1 MNEEVISLPH
11 LRRLIGLRVR
21 HRGEPCVVVE
31 VLESPPALVLE
42 PESAATLLVDQHG
55 QPWEYGRAHRLL
67 RVLSDDRRSLSDEL
81 LELDLID

>member
-1 MNEEVISLPH
+1 VGEMTISLPH
-11 LRRLIGLRVR
+11 LRSLIGLRVH
-21 HRGEPCVVVE
+21 HRGEVCVVVE

-55 QPWEYGRAHRLL
+55 QPWEYGHENRLVH
-67 RVLSDDRRSLSDEL
+67 VLSDDRSGLSDEL

>member
-1 MNEEVISLPH
+1 VGEMTISLPH
-11 LRRLIGLRVR
+11 LRSLIGLRVH
-21 HRGEPCVVVE
+21 HRGEVCVVVE

-55 QPWEYGRAHRLL
+55 QPWEYGRESRVLH
-67 RVLSDDRRSLSDEL
+67 VLSDDRSGLSDEL

>member
-1 MNEEVISLPH
+1 MNEMAISLPH
-11 LRRLIGLRVR
+11 LRSLIGLRVR
-21 HRGEPCVVVE
+21 HRGEVCVVVE

-55 QPWEYGRAHRLL
+55 QPWEYGREN
-67 RVLSDDRRSLSDEL
+67 RVVHVLNDDRSGLSDEL

>member
-1 MNEEVISLPH
+1 MSELTISLPH
-11 LRRLIGLRVR
+11 LRRLIGLRVL
-21 HRGEPCVVVE
+21 HRGEVCVVVE

-55 QPWEYGRAHRLL
+55 QPWEYGRENRVVH
-67 RVLSDDRRSLSDEL
+67 VLSDDRRGLSDEL